1 MSVEVSQEQDYRKS
15 VKSHAQ
21 YKFSRVIAQQGQGST
36 TNGWVSIS
44 GGNDAVFE
52 IPQVPINLSQSVL
65 QLTLTPGAT
74 TANLS
79 YYNWIFMDT
88 LSFLSGIQL
97 YTRSGVMIC
106 DISNNLQ
113 NYLKVVWKSDIK
125 LQEYE
130 NFDLLCDAALAPGGS
145 GSGRMLRKS
154 NGASSTAAD
163 TFSKRPVSFNAN
175 STTVEKVP
183 YLENQYIQPG
193 NAASEAVG
201 ATSPVI
207 TVSLPLSM
215 IKNTIFEMD
224 KTLYFNEVVL
234 CRLIFGQAS
243 KFLYNGTSATVPLSG
258 AATTAAAASVSNLN
272 LYIAME
278 RNPEL
283 GNVLRSEIQK
293 GSFSIPIPCVN
304 IFKQG
309 AITGTSQSTT
319 VRLNRAHGRR
329 LLKIYHSMFG
339 GSSNTTLEDKNF
351 AYCNAIGA
359 NATYN
364 LNDMSSYYTALQNQ
378 RLQDWQITLSTFDDW
393 LIQQK
398 RLEGSLVLNSDI
410 LRYNFFHLD
419 DFTGSEKSVDK
430 EYLEKNQMV
439 GVPLDIEQRYDW
451 FSNHTTAAKQL
462 NHYDF
467 VITQKLLQITPQG
480 IMCD

>member
-36 TNGWVSIS
+36 TNGWISIS
-44 GGNDAVFE
+44 GGNEAVFE

-65 QLTLTPGAT
+65 QLTLTPGAS
-74 TANLS
+74 AAVDS
-79 YYNWIFMDT
+79 FYNWVFMDT

-113 NYLKVVWKSDIK
+113 YYLKVAWKSDVK
-125 LQEYE
+125 LSEYE
-130 NFDLLCDAALAPGGS
+130 NFDLHSNAS

-154 NGASSTAAD
+154 NGAATGTSPNCT
-163 TFSKRPVSFNAN
+163 KRPVSFNIT
-175 STTVEKVP
+175 STTSEKVP
-183 YLENQYIQPG
+183 YLENQYIQ
-193 NAASEAVG
+193 AG
-201 ATSPVI
+201 AGITDTTPVI
-207 TVSLPLSM
+207 NVALPLSM

-243 KFLYNGTSATVPLSG
+243 KFLFNGTSSSVPLTD
-258 AATTAAAASVSNLN
+258 AATATAAASVSNLN

-351 AYCNAIGA
+351 AYCNAVGA

-364 LNDMSSYYTALQNQ
+364 LNEMTSYHTALQNS
-378 RLQDWQITLSTFDDW
+378 RLQDWEITLLTFDDW

-419 DFTGSEKSVDK
+419 DFTGSEKSIDK

-451 FSNHTTAAKQL
+451 FSTHATAAAAKQL